1 MARTHLR
8 HAITRVSTKKSMFDS
23 LSWFVISWMASG
35 CLAAT
40 SPAPS
45 SRRAPQAAPLSQS
58 SRQGADSTAAGRLRR
73 VMIPLIEAM
82 DRPCRVEEVRI
93 GLINEPDINA
103 ANAGNCEFYVTTGLL
118 RRAGDEQL
126 LGVMAHEI
134 AHQDLGHAAKAQ
146 VLGTGLNLGAAVLQ
160 QVFPGAGALAP
171 LAGTLIARGYSR
183 TEEYAADRHGIDLLR
198 RAGYSKDV
206 MVNTLSWIRR
216 AAGGESGGGF
226 LSTHPALDDRIAA
239 LQKLR

>member
-1 MARTHLR
+1 MIRILYLAVFAVL
-8 HAITRVSTKKSMFDS
+8 IP
-23 LSWFVISWMASG
+23 G

-40 SPAPS
+40 SPVPS
-45 SRRAPQAAPLSQS
+45 SRRAPQPASLSQS
-58 SRQGADSTAAGRLRR
+58 TRTGTNSSATARLSR
-73 VMIPLIEAM
+73 VIFPLVQVM
-82 DRPCRVEEVRI
+82 DRPCRPEEVRI
-93 GLINEPDINA
+93 GLINEADINA

-160 QVFPGAGALAP
+160 QIFPGAGALAP

-216 AAGGESGGGF
+216 ASGGESGGGF